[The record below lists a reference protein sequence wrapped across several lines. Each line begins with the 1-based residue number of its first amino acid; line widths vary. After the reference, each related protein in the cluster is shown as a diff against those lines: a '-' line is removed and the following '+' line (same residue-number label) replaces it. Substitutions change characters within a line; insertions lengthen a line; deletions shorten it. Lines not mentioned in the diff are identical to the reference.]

1 MITSEEY
8 DRVMELAL
16 NMSYARARWYAQDQM
31 IGYGPSLRERE
42 KDLQICRD
50 EFVEYLYTLRDKNDK
65 N

>member
-1 MITSEEY
+1 MTSEEY

-31 IGYGPSLRERE
+31 VGYGPSLRERE
-42 KDLQICRD
+42 KDLEVCRE
-50 EFVEYLYTLRDKNDK
+50 EFVEYLNTLKESNET